1 MYNPEKFAA
10 VEDNF
15 IHIHGALVRDLGRI
29 VKGDE
34 GLFFGS
40 FPRFSRILEA
50 HTQLEE
56 ELFFPALEAR
66 APGSTLSTEVPHR
79 EIEDHLAQLVEW
91 SEAGPGPDFAKV
103 KERLI
108 LFQRELECHLV
119 EERRVV
125 MPAMMENFSAEEL
138 WALDGRIMEFCSP
151 EFMEE
156 MMPWWFVHMDLEG
169 RVAVGGNMVASVD
182 AGFVPV
188 LAQWISDGLEAGA
201 WLELVA
207 RVPGLEAGSTRI
219 EVAVAH

>member
-34 GLFFGS
+34 DLFFGS

-156 MMPWWFVHMDLEG
+156 MMPWWFVHMDLDG

-207 RVPGLEAGSTRI
+207 RVPGLGAGSTRL

>member
-1 MYNPEKFAA
+1 VYNPEKFAA

-207 RVPGLEAGSTRI
+207 QVPGLGAGSTRI